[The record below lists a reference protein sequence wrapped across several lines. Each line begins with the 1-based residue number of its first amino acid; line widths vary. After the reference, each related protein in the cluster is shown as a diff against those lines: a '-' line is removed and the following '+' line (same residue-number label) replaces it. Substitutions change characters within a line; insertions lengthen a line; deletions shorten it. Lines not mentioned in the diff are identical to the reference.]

1 MTQPQQRSLKNNPS
15 SRKRSFWQIWF
26 PLVFSILVVLAIAV
40 LIVIFSVQDIQAN
53 FNVKWANISMVYLII
68 PTMFTAF
75 IFLAAIVALIY
86 GISKVLNLLPIYS
99 KQVKIFIFRA
109 SSTIHKGA
117 NKSVQPFLVI
127 HSWIASLR
135 TIFEK

>member
-117 NKSVQPFLVI
+117 NKSVQPFLAI